1 MPDLLT
7 RIERYYDM
15 VPRSFGARVEEFGP
29 LTLFVYDG
37 GPWPLYARPSLGADA
52 VAPTQVEDVR
62 RRMREL
68 GVPESF
74 EWVDQVTPALRGAA
88 LAAGLAVSD
97 HPLLALTEAIAA
109 PAVDAEVHAEVR
121 AVGPDDD
128 LAAVLTSAH
137 LGFASRGT
145 AVGSV
150 GLGELVQAAGEQSRE
165 AIQSERDALRSR
177 SASRFAAWVNGSP
190 VCTGRYTPLARVAEI
205 VGVGT
210 LPAYRRRGLAGAV
223 TAALTT
229 DALAAGV
236 EMVFLSADDED
247 VARVYRRLGFAD
259 CGTACIAAPPTP
271 VGR

>member
-7 RIERYYDM
+7 RIERYCDM
-15 VPRSFGARVEEFGP
+15 VPRSFGARAEEIGP

-37 GPWPLYARPSLGADA
+37 GPWPLYARPSLGADG
-52 VAPTQVEDVR
+52 VAPTQVADVR

-74 EWVDQVTPALRGAA
+74 EWVDQVTPGLRGAA

-97 HPLLALTEAIAA
+97 HPLLALTEVIAA
-109 PAVDAEVHAEVR
+109 PAVNAEVR

-128 LAAVLTSAH
+128 LAAVLASAH

-145 AVGSV
+145 AVGPV

-165 AIQSERDALRSR
+165 RIESERDGLRSR

-223 TAALTT
+223 TAALTAH
-229 DALAAGV
+229 ALAAGV
-236 EMVFLSADDED
+236 EIVFMSADDED
-247 VARVYRRLGFAD
+247 VARIYRRLGFAD
-259 CGTACIAAPPTP
+259 CGTACIAAPAHPGAA
-271 VGR
+271 VS